1 MYFEGSPDPLQV
13 FACLFFSSKLNTKRV
28 TFKIQ
33 TLVSDQSAALYNNEP
48 EH

>member
-33 TLVSDQSAALYNNEP
+33 SDQSAALYNNEP